1 MASTTHVHLTI
12 PPQAVRRSDRLG
24 TAEPSSTAAAVLATP
39 RWGSHRVL
47 HAVAPVAPGARDRA
61 RGPAPGARG
70 GAGIGVALVEGLG
83 GDARQSHVAEAK
95 THALR
100 VKCLDFPCLALQ

>member
-24 TAEPSSTAAAVLATP
+24 TAEPSTTAAVLATP
-39 RWGSHRVL
+39 RRGSHRVL
-47 HAVAPVAPGARDRA
+47 HTVAPVTPGARDRA
-61 RGPAPGARG
+61 GGPAPGARG
-70 GAGIGVALVEGLG
+70 GAGVGVALVEGLG
-83 GDARQSHVAEAK
+83 GDARQRHVAEAK

-100 VKCLDFPCLALQ
+100 VKSLDLSGLALQ